1 MSVNASSETDYYA
14 ASATRSVFQYLPVA
28 YKDGENLKARE
39 EMGIAAHY
47 GGISF
52 NKAGLGYVHAIAHQL
67 GAFYSIPHGRANAIV
82 LPHILDAN
90 RDVCE
95 QRLATLAKK
104 TGVVDN
110 VQAKADDGQLADYLI
125 AQVRAL
131 IEETNIDR
139 SVAGINEDDFVKIAK
154 AAAIEVRDTYSVPR
168 YFTQAEIV
176 KILHDI
182 KDISDSLNQ

>member
-67 GAFYSIPHGRANAIV
+67 GAFYGIPHGRANAIV

-90 RDVCE
+90 RDACE
-95 QRLATLAKK
+95 HRLATLAKK
-104 TGVVDN
+104 AGVIDTA
-110 VQAKADDGQLADYLI
+110 QSKTDDAQLTEYLI
-125 AQVRAL
+125 AQVKAL
-131 IEETNIDR
+131 IDDTNIDR
-139 SVAGINEDDFVKIAK
+139 KVTNINEADFVKIAK
-154 AAAIEVRDTYSVPR
+154 AAAVEVRDTYSVPK
-168 YFTQAEIV
+168 YFTQAEII

-182 KDISDSLNQ
+182 KNISESLSQ